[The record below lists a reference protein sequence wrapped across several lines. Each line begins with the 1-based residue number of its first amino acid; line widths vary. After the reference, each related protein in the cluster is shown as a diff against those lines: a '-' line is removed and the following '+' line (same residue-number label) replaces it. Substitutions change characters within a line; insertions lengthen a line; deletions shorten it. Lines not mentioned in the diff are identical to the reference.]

1 MHIRVAFAFFRAD
14 AEGGI
19 ALSRIRLLSWWY
31 ILTETFMPQ
40 PAPAPAIL
48 RFDVYALDLRAG
60 ELYKGGRKIR
70 LQEQPFQIL
79 AMLLERPGEVVT
91 REEMRDRLWSGDT
104 FVDFEHSLNTAIKK
118 IRHALNDE
126 AEKPRFI
133 ETLRRRGYRFAG
145 TLAENA
151 PSPAPS
157 TSAATS
163 STTSSMSQ
171 PSTPS
176 SSAQTSS
183 GTPEQTSAESVDEMI
198 GKTLILQDDS
208 GRGMLTLSIDE
219 TVLKE
224 KQKLDAA
231 SDALGLALLFAD
243 QKLLMVSAGT
253 RVKVLDCC
261 PASACY
267 EVRILEG
274 EHTAKTALVPQQRLG
289 EDPTKQVEK

>member
-1 MHIRVAFAFFRAD
+1 MHIRVVFAFFRAD

-145 TLAENA
+145 TLAESVA
-151 PSPAPS
+151 SPASS
-157 TSAATS
+157 TSS
-163 STTSSMSQ
+163 TSSMSQ
-171 PSTPS
+171 PSPQS
-176 SSAQTSS
+176 SSVQASSATSE
-183 GTPEQTSAESVDEMI
+183 PAPAESVDEMI

-274 EHTAKTALVPQQRLG
+274 EHTAKTALVPPQRLG

>member
-1 MHIRVAFAFFRAD
+1 MHIRVAFASSSVHAAKGNCAFTNSD
-14 AEGGI
+14 A
-19 ALSRIRLLSWWY
+19 SVVY

-60 ELYKGGRKIR
+60 ELYKGGRKIK

-91 REEMRDRLWSGDT
+91 REEMRERLWSGDT

-145 TLAENA
+145 TLTETVPSAGSSTL
-151 PSPAPS
+151 PPSQGSSGQTSPA
-157 TSAATS
+157 TS
-163 STTSSMSQ
+163 
-171 PSTPS
+171 
-176 SSAQTSS
+176 
-183 GTPEQTSAESVDEMI
+183 EQMPVECPDEMI
-198 GKTLILQDDS
+198 GKTLVLQDES
-208 GRGMLTLSIDE
+208 GRELVTLSIDE

-253 RVKVLDCC
+253 RVKVLDRS

-274 EHTAKTALVPQQRLG
+274 EHTAKTALVPPHRLG
-289 EDPTKQVEK
+289 EDPTKPVEK